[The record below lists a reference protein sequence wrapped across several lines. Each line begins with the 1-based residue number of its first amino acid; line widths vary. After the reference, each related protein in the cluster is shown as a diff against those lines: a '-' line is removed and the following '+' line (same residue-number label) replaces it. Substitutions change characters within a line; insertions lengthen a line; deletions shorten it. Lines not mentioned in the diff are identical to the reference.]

1 MSKKPAVDSKTRLLD
16 AAEQVFADVGFEGAS
31 LRLIVRQAQVNLAMV
46 YYYFGSKEGLM
57 TAVVARRFD
66 PLRIEHLELLRRFQ
80 AEAGGGPVPVEKI
93 VEAMVL
99 PPLQLAAQAG
109 GNTPVIMRLIGRI
122 VTEPNPQTQDRL
134 RSLYADVREA
144 FRQAYRLRLPHLP
157 EADLCWRIQFV
168 WGALA
173 FILCNPRKIERE
185 SNGACNFRD
194 ARAVVAQLAACFG
207 PGMQA
212 PATAATQAPQR
223 SL

>member
-1 MSKKPAVDSKTRLLD
+1 MAKTTELSRKARILD
-16 AAEQVFADVGFEGAS
+16 AAERAFADLGFEGAS
-31 LRLIVRQAQVNLAMV
+31 LRIIVRQARVNLATV

-66 PLRIEHLELLRRFQ
+66 PLRIEHLELLRRFD
-80 AEAGGGPVPVEKI
+80 AEAGGGPLPVEKI

-99 PPLQLAAQAG
+99 PPLQLAAEAG
-109 GNTPVIMRLIGRI
+109 GQTPVAMRLIGRI

-144 FRQAYRLRLPHLP
+144 FRLAFRRRLPHLP

-173 FILCNPRKIERE
+173 FILCNPRKVERE
-185 SNGACNFRD
+185 SNGACHFRD
-194 ARAVVAQLAACFG
+194 ARAVVAQLITCFG
-207 PGMQA
+207 PGIQA
-212 PATAATQAPQR
+212 PAVTPAETTKISA
-223 SL
+223 